1 MKFRRLSAIT
11 MAGIMAAS
19 TAIVCQVSASAED
32 YTLAGAVGNHPSA
45 WTDIQVFENGDEF
58 LSKLLDYDTFKIE
71 FKLTDD
77 GVAAATENLWLATQ
91 IFGIYFQ
98 DIATWNSGSDVAFG
112 IENPYNGV
120 NSTEAYTASI
130 STEKLLEAAK
140 KQTGMTTDEEAIKAS
155 KAIFRTAQMGGI
167 NITSA
172 YLTDPKSTSA
182 EVTDISLDQT
192 TLSLKAGETA
202 TLKATTTPA
211 DAEVTWKSSNENIA
225 TVKDG
230 VVTAVAAGEAT
241 ITATAGEKTAECA
254 VTVTAAAVDPGEAGA
269 TSDYALLY
277 DGEFKVTDKYE
288 GETIPVK
295 AVAGDKITVTYK
307 LNDAGA
313 YHQLSFKHAGEGWPA
328 LTSPEYT
335 NEWKCVDVSKDGTF
349 TFTLNAE
356 DAANITANKL
366 VISGYSVTYT
376 KVELNADKKPDDKPD
391 ASSSYDTLKEEK
403 VSDFKTDGSKELYV
417 MSITADDVKNNSAY
431 EIKVTLS
438 NGKSLTKTTSKCFK
452 KFKYVNTSGDTVT
465 ESSSDNYF
473 IVVKIINI
481 PAGVTVD
488 SVTITPVAN

>member
-1 MKFRRLSAIT
+1 MQLKKILSGIVAAMVAATT
-11 MAGIMAAS
+11 MAFAPL
-19 TAIVCQVSASAED
+19 ASAEEGKIEINLNVSED
-32 YTLAGAVGNHPSA
+32 YFGAVIFTNETIDYSVNGNSVTATGTYWAQIDRSKDGKDTVYAGAFGDSTVDGAKQSFTFSVPANDTSISLKTVSWSNDAKKNIGHEVTIDTTKAVNNELSVQLVA
-45 WTDIQVFENGDEF
+45 NGD
-58 LSKLLDYDTFKIE
+58 
-71 FKLTDD
+71 
-77 GVAAATENLWLATQ
+77 V
-91 IFGIYFQ
+91 
-98 DIATWNSGSDVAFG
+98 SDQPTNNWYYLQPV
-112 IENPYNGV
+112 EV
-120 NSTEAYTASI
+120 
-130 STEKLLEAAK
+130 K
-140 KQTGMTTDEEAIKAS
+140 
-155 KAIFRTAQMGGI
+155 
-167 NITSA
+167 
-172 YLTDPKSTSA
+172 YLTKAVEEPKDDPE
-182 EVTDISLDQT
+182 EV
-192 TLSLKAGETA
+192 
-202 TLKATTTPA
+202 P
-211 DAEVTWKSSNENIA
+211 
-225 TVKDG
+225 DG
-230 VVTAVAAGEAT
+230 PTGYVM
-241 ITATAGEKTAECA
+241 
-254 VTVTAAAVDPGEAGA
+254 
-269 TSDYALLY
+269 LY
-277 DGEFKVTDKYE
+277 NKEFKVTDKYE
-288 GETIPVK
+288 GEAIPVK

-391 ASSSYDTLKEEK
+391 ASSGYDTLKEEK
-403 VSDFKTDGSKELYV
+403 VSDFKTDGTSELHV
-417 MSITADDVKNNSAY
+417 KSITADDVKDNSAY

>member
-1 MKFRRLSAIT
+1 MQLKKILSGIVAATVAATT
-11 MAGIMAAS
+11 MAFAPL
-19 TAIVCQVSASAED
+19 ASAEEGKIEINLNVSED
-32 YTLAGAVGNHPSA
+32 YFGAVIFTNETIDYSVNGNSVTATGTYWAQIDRSKDGKDTVYAGAFGDSTVDGAKQSFTFSVPANDTSISLKTVSWSNDASKNIGHEVTIDTTKAVNNELSVQLVA
-45 WTDIQVFENGDEF
+45 NGD
-58 LSKLLDYDTFKIE
+58 
-71 FKLTDD
+71 
-77 GVAAATENLWLATQ
+77 V
-91 IFGIYFQ
+91 
-98 DIATWNSGSDVAFG
+98 SDQ
-112 IENPYNGV
+112 
-120 NSTEAYTASI
+120 
-130 STEKLLEAAK
+130 
-140 KQTGMTTDEEAIKAS
+140 QTNNWYYLQPVEVK
-155 KAIFRTAQMGGI
+155 
-167 NITSA
+167 
-172 YLTDPKSTSA
+172 YLTKAAEEPKDDPE
-182 EVTDISLDQT
+182 EV
-192 TLSLKAGETA
+192 
-202 TLKATTTPA
+202 P
-211 DAEVTWKSSNENIA
+211 
-225 TVKDG
+225 DG
-230 VVTAVAAGEAT
+230 PTGYVM
-241 ITATAGEKTAECA
+241 
-254 VTVTAAAVDPGEAGA
+254 
-269 TSDYALLY
+269 LY
-277 DGEFKVTDKYE
+277 NKEFKVTDKYE
-288 GETIPVK
+288 GEAIPVK

-335 NEWKCVDVSKDGTF
+335 NEWNCVDVSKDGTF

-356 DAANITANKL
+356 DAANITANNL

-403 VSDFKTDGSKELYV
+403 VSDFKTDGTSELHV
-417 MSITADDVKNNSAY
+417 KSITADDVKDNSAY

>member
-192 TLSLKAGETA
+192 TLSLKVGETA
-202 TLKATTTPA
+202 KLKAATTPA
-211 DAEVTWKSSNENIA
+211 DAEVTWKSSNEKIA

-254 VTVTAAAVDPGEAGA
+254 VTVTAAAVDPGDAGA

-417 MSITADDVKNNSAY
+417 MSITPNNAKEYSEY
-431 EIKVTLS
+431 LIKVTLS
-438 NGKSLTKTTSKCFK
+438 NGKSLTKTTSKCFRE
-452 KFKYVNTSGDTVT
+452 FKYVNTSGDTVT

-488 SVTITPVAN
+488 SVSIEPVVG

>member
-1 MKFRRLSAIT
+1 MQLKKILSGIVAATVAATT
-11 MAGIMAAS
+11 MAFAPL
-19 TAIVCQVSASAED
+19 ASAEEGKIEINLNVSED
-32 YTLAGAVGNHPSA
+32 YFGAVIFTNETIDYSVNGNSVTATGTYWAQIDRSKDGKDTVYAGA
-45 WTDIQVFENGDEF
+45 FGDSTVDGAKQSF
-58 LSKLLDYDTFKIE
+58 TFSVPANDT
-71 FKLTDD
+71 
-77 GVAAATENLWLATQ
+77 
-91 IFGIYFQ
+91 
-98 DIATWNSGSDVAFG
+98 
-112 IENPYNGV
+112 
-120 NSTEAYTASI
+120 SI
-130 STEKLLEAAK
+130 SLKTVSWSN
-140 KQTGMTTDEEAIKAS
+140 DAS
-155 KAIFRTAQMGGI
+155 K
-167 NITSA
+167 NIGHEVTIDTTKAVNNELSVQLVA
-172 YLTDPKSTSA
+172 DGDVSDQQTNNWYYLQPVEVKYLTKAVEEPKDDPE
-182 EVTDISLDQT
+182 EV
-192 TLSLKAGETA
+192 
-202 TLKATTTPA
+202 P
-211 DAEVTWKSSNENIA
+211 
-225 TVKDG
+225 DG
-230 VVTAVAAGEAT
+230 PTGYVM
-241 ITATAGEKTAECA
+241 
-254 VTVTAAAVDPGEAGA
+254 
-269 TSDYALLY
+269 LY
-277 DGEFKVTDKYE
+277 NKEFKVTDKYE
-288 GETIPVK
+288 GEAIPVK

-403 VSDFKTDGSKELYV
+403 VSDFKTDGTSELHV
-417 MSITADDVKNNSAY
+417 KSITADDVKDNSAY

>member
-1 MKFRRLSAIT
+1 MQLKKILSGIVAAMVAATT
-11 MAGIMAAS
+11 MAFAPL
-19 TAIVCQVSASAED
+19 ASAEEGKIEINLNVSED
-32 YTLAGAVGNHPSA
+32 YFGAVIFTNETIDYSVNGNSVTATGTYWAQIDRSKDGKDTVYAGA
-45 WTDIQVFENGDEF
+45 FGDSTVDGAKQSF
-58 LSKLLDYDTFKIE
+58 TFSVPANDT
-71 FKLTDD
+71 
-77 GVAAATENLWLATQ
+77 
-91 IFGIYFQ
+91 
-98 DIATWNSGSDVAFG
+98 
-112 IENPYNGV
+112 
-120 NSTEAYTASI
+120 SI
-130 STEKLLEAAK
+130 SLKTVSWSN
-140 KQTGMTTDEEAIKAS
+140 DAS
-155 KAIFRTAQMGGI
+155 K
-167 NITSA
+167 NIGHEVTIDTTKAVNNELSVQLVA
-172 YLTDPKSTSA
+172 DGDVSDQQTNNWYYLQPVEVKYLTKAAEEPKDDPE
-182 EVTDISLDQT
+182 EV
-192 TLSLKAGETA
+192 
-202 TLKATTTPA
+202 P
-211 DAEVTWKSSNENIA
+211 
-225 TVKDG
+225 DG
-230 VVTAVAAGEAT
+230 PTGYVM
-241 ITATAGEKTAECA
+241 
-254 VTVTAAAVDPGEAGA
+254 
-269 TSDYALLY
+269 LY
-277 DGEFKVTDKYE
+277 NKEFKVTDKYE
-288 GETIPVK
+288 GEAIPVK

-403 VSDFKTDGSKELYV
+403 VSDFKTDGTSELHV
-417 MSITADDVKNNSAY
+417 KSITADDVKDNSAY

-438 NGKSLTKTTSKCFK
+438 NVKSLTKTTSKCFK

>member
-1 MKFRRLSAIT
+1 MQLKKILSGIVAATVAATT
-11 MAGIMAAS
+11 MAFAPL
-19 TAIVCQVSASAED
+19 ASAEEGKIEINLNVSED
-32 YTLAGAVGNHPSA
+32 YFGAVIFTNETIDYSVNGNSVTATGTYWAQIDRSKDGKDTVYAGA
-45 WTDIQVFENGDEF
+45 FGDSTVDGAKQSF
-58 LSKLLDYDTFKIE
+58 TFSVPANDT
-71 FKLTDD
+71 
-77 GVAAATENLWLATQ
+77 
-91 IFGIYFQ
+91 
-98 DIATWNSGSDVAFG
+98 
-112 IENPYNGV
+112 
-120 NSTEAYTASI
+120 SI
-130 STEKLLEAAK
+130 SLKTVSWSN
-140 KQTGMTTDEEAIKAS
+140 DAS
-155 KAIFRTAQMGGI
+155 K
-167 NITSA
+167 NIGHEVTIDTTKAVNNELSVQLVA
-172 YLTDPKSTSA
+172 DGDVSDQQTNNWYYLQPVEVKYLTKAAEEPKDDPE
-182 EVTDISLDQT
+182 EV
-192 TLSLKAGETA
+192 
-202 TLKATTTPA
+202 P
-211 DAEVTWKSSNENIA
+211 
-225 TVKDG
+225 DG
-230 VVTAVAAGEAT
+230 PTGYVM
-241 ITATAGEKTAECA
+241 
-254 VTVTAAAVDPGEAGA
+254 
-269 TSDYALLY
+269 LY
-277 DGEFKVTDKYE
+277 NKEFKVTDKYE
-288 GETIPVK
+288 GEAIPVK

-335 NEWKCVDVSKDGTF
+335 NEWNCVDVSKDGTF

-403 VSDFKTDGSKELYV
+403 VSDFKTDGTSELHV
-417 MSITADDVKNNSAY
+417 KSITADDVKDNSAY

>member
-1 MKFRRLSAIT
+1 MQLKKILSGIVAATVAATT
-11 MAGIMAAS
+11 MAFAPL
-19 TAIVCQVSASAED
+19 ASAEEGKIEINLNVSED
-32 YTLAGAVGNHPSA
+32 YFGAVIFTNETIDYSVNGNSVTATGTYWAQIDRSKDGKDTVYAGA
-45 WTDIQVFENGDEF
+45 FGDSTVDGAKQSF
-58 LSKLLDYDTFKIE
+58 TFSVPANDT
-71 FKLTDD
+71 
-77 GVAAATENLWLATQ
+77 
-91 IFGIYFQ
+91 
-98 DIATWNSGSDVAFG
+98 
-112 IENPYNGV
+112 
-120 NSTEAYTASI
+120 SI
-130 STEKLLEAAK
+130 SLKTVSWSN
-140 KQTGMTTDEEAIKAS
+140 DAS
-155 KAIFRTAQMGGI
+155 K
-167 NITSA
+167 NIGHEVTIDTTKAVNNELSVQLVA
-172 YLTDPKSTSA
+172 DGDVSDQQTNNWYYLQPVEVKYLTKAAEEPKDDPE
-182 EVTDISLDQT
+182 EV
-192 TLSLKAGETA
+192 
-202 TLKATTTPA
+202 P
-211 DAEVTWKSSNENIA
+211 
-225 TVKDG
+225 DG
-230 VVTAVAAGEAT
+230 PTGYVM
-241 ITATAGEKTAECA
+241 
-254 VTVTAAAVDPGEAGA
+254 
-269 TSDYALLY
+269 LY
-277 DGEFKVTDKYE
+277 NKEFKVTDKYE
-288 GETIPVK
+288 GEAIPVK

-335 NEWKCVDVSKDGTF
+335 NEWNCVDVSKDGTF

-391 ASSSYDTLKEEK
+391 SSSYDTLKEEK
-403 VSDFKTDGSKELYV
+403 VSDFKTDGTSELHV
-417 MSITADDVKNNSAY
+417 KSITADDVKDNSAY

>member
-1 MKFRRLSAIT
+1 MQLKKILSGIVAATVAATT
-11 MAGIMAAS
+11 MAFAPL
-19 TAIVCQVSASAED
+19 ASAEEGKIEINLNVSED
-32 YTLAGAVGNHPSA
+32 YFGAVIFTNETIDYSVNGNSVTATGTYWAQIDRSKDGKDTVYAGA
-45 WTDIQVFENGDEF
+45 FGDSTVDGAKQSF
-58 LSKLLDYDTFKIE
+58 KFSVPANDT
-71 FKLTDD
+71 
-77 GVAAATENLWLATQ
+77 
-91 IFGIYFQ
+91 
-98 DIATWNSGSDVAFG
+98 
-112 IENPYNGV
+112 
-120 NSTEAYTASI
+120 SI
-130 STEKLLEAAK
+130 SLKTVSWSN
-140 KQTGMTTDEEAIKAS
+140 DAS
-155 KAIFRTAQMGGI
+155 K
-167 NITSA
+167 NIGHEVTIDTTKAVNNELSVQLVA
-172 YLTDPKSTSA
+172 DGDVSDQQTNNWYYLQPVEVKYLTKAVEEPKDDPE
-182 EVTDISLDQT
+182 EV
-192 TLSLKAGETA
+192 
-202 TLKATTTPA
+202 P
-211 DAEVTWKSSNENIA
+211 
-225 TVKDG
+225 DG
-230 VVTAVAAGEAT
+230 PTGYVM
-241 ITATAGEKTAECA
+241 
-254 VTVTAAAVDPGEAGA
+254 
-269 TSDYALLY
+269 LY
-277 DGEFKVTDKYE
+277 NKEFKVTDKYE
-288 GETIPVK
+288 GEAIPVK

-403 VSDFKTDGSKELYV
+403 VSDFKTDGTSELHV
-417 MSITADDVKNNSAY
+417 KSITADDVKDNSAY

>member
-1 MKFRRLSAIT
+1 MQLKKILSGIVAAMVAATT
-11 MAGIMAAS
+11 MAFAPL
-19 TAIVCQVSASAED
+19 ASAEEGKIEINLNVSED
-32 YTLAGAVGNHPSA
+32 YFGAVIFTNETIDYSVNGNSVTATGTYWAQIDRSKDGKDTVYAGAFGDSTVDGAKQSFTFSVPANDTSISLKTVSWSNDASKNIGHEVTIDTTKAVNNELSVQLVA
-45 WTDIQVFENGDEF
+45 NGD
-58 LSKLLDYDTFKIE
+58 
-71 FKLTDD
+71 
-77 GVAAATENLWLATQ
+77 V
-91 IFGIYFQ
+91 
-98 DIATWNSGSDVAFG
+98 SDQ
-112 IENPYNGV
+112 
-120 NSTEAYTASI
+120 
-130 STEKLLEAAK
+130 
-140 KQTGMTTDEEAIKAS
+140 QTNNWYYLQPVEVK
-155 KAIFRTAQMGGI
+155 
-167 NITSA
+167 
-172 YLTDPKSTSA
+172 YLTKAAEEPKDDPE
-182 EVTDISLDQT
+182 EV
-192 TLSLKAGETA
+192 
-202 TLKATTTPA
+202 P
-211 DAEVTWKSSNENIA
+211 
-225 TVKDG
+225 DG
-230 VVTAVAAGEAT
+230 PTGYVM
-241 ITATAGEKTAECA
+241 
-254 VTVTAAAVDPGEAGA
+254 
-269 TSDYALLY
+269 LY
-277 DGEFKVTDKYE
+277 NKEFKVTDKYE
-288 GETIPVK
+288 GEAIPVK

-335 NEWKCVDVSKDGTF
+335 NEWNCVDVSKDGTF

-403 VSDFKTDGSKELYV
+403 VSDFKTDGTSELHV
-417 MSITADDVKNNSAY
+417 KSITADDVKDNSAY

>member
-1 MKFRRLSAIT
+1 MQLKKILSGIVAAMVAATT
-11 MAGIMAAS
+11 MAFAPL
-19 TAIVCQVSASAED
+19 ASAEEGKIEINLNVSED
-32 YTLAGAVGNHPSA
+32 YFGAVIFTNETIDYSVNGNSVTATGTYWAQIDRSKDGKDTVYAGAFGDSTVDGAKQSFTFSVPANDTSISLKTVSWSNDASKNIGHEVTIDTTKAVNNELSVQLVA
-45 WTDIQVFENGDEF
+45 NGD
-58 LSKLLDYDTFKIE
+58 
-71 FKLTDD
+71 
-77 GVAAATENLWLATQ
+77 V
-91 IFGIYFQ
+91 
-98 DIATWNSGSDVAFG
+98 SDQ
-112 IENPYNGV
+112 
-120 NSTEAYTASI
+120 
-130 STEKLLEAAK
+130 
-140 KQTGMTTDEEAIKAS
+140 QTNEWYYLQPVEVK
-155 KAIFRTAQMGGI
+155 
-167 NITSA
+167 
-172 YLTDPKSTSA
+172 YLTKAAEEPKDEPA
-182 EVTDISLDQT
+182 EV
-192 TLSLKAGETA
+192 
-202 TLKATTTPA
+202 P
-211 DAEVTWKSSNENIA
+211 
-225 TVKDG
+225 DG
-230 VVTAVAAGEAT
+230 PTGYVM
-241 ITATAGEKTAECA
+241 
-254 VTVTAAAVDPGEAGA
+254 
-269 TSDYALLY
+269 LY
-277 DGEFKVTDKYE
+277 NKEFKVTDKYE
-288 GETIPVK
+288 GEAIPVK

-403 VSDFKTDGSKELYV
+403 VSDFKTDGTSELHV
-417 MSITADDVKNNSAY
+417 KSITADDVKDNSAY

>member
-1 MKFRRLSAIT
+1 MQLKKILSGIVAATVAATT
-11 MAGIMAAS
+11 MAFAPL
-19 TAIVCQVSASAED
+19 ASAEEGKIEINLNVSED
-32 YTLAGAVGNHPSA
+32 YFGAVIFTNETIDYSVNGNSVTATGTYWAQIDRSKDGKDTVYAGA
-45 WTDIQVFENGDEF
+45 FGDSTVDGAKQSF
-58 LSKLLDYDTFKIE
+58 TFSVPANDT
-71 FKLTDD
+71 
-77 GVAAATENLWLATQ
+77 
-91 IFGIYFQ
+91 
-98 DIATWNSGSDVAFG
+98 
-112 IENPYNGV
+112 
-120 NSTEAYTASI
+120 SI
-130 STEKLLEAAK
+130 SLKTVSWSNDVSKNIGHEV
-140 KQTGMTTDEEAIKAS
+140 TIDTTKAVNNELS
-155 KAIFRTAQMGGI
+155 VQLVADGDVSDQPTNNWYYLQPVEVK
-167 NITSA
+167 
-172 YLTDPKSTSA
+172 YLTKAAEEPKDDPE
-182 EVTDISLDQT
+182 EV
-192 TLSLKAGETA
+192 
-202 TLKATTTPA
+202 P
-211 DAEVTWKSSNENIA
+211 
-225 TVKDG
+225 DG
-230 VVTAVAAGEAT
+230 PTGYVM
-241 ITATAGEKTAECA
+241 
-254 VTVTAAAVDPGEAGA
+254 
-269 TSDYALLY
+269 LY
-277 DGEFKVTDKYE
+277 NKEFKVTDKYE
-288 GETIPVK
+288 GEAIPVK

-313 YHQLSFKHAGEGWPA
+313 YHQLSFKHAGENWPA

-335 NEWKCVDVSKDGTF
+335 NEWNCVDVKKDGTF

-403 VSDFKTDGSKELYV
+403 VSDFKTDGTSELHV
-417 MSITADDVKNNSAY
+417 KSITADDVKDNSAY

>member
-1 MKFRRLSAIT
+1 MQLKKILSGIVAAMVAATT
-11 MAGIMAAS
+11 MAFAPL
-19 TAIVCQVSASAED
+19 ASAEEGKIEINLNVSED
-32 YTLAGAVGNHPSA
+32 YFGAVIFTNETIDYSVNGNSVTATGTYWAQIDRSKDGEDTVYAGAFGDSTVDGAKQSFTFSVPANDTSISLKTVSWSNDASKNIGHEVTIDTTKAVNNELSVQLVA
-45 WTDIQVFENGDEF
+45 NGD
-58 LSKLLDYDTFKIE
+58 
-71 FKLTDD
+71 
-77 GVAAATENLWLATQ
+77 V
-91 IFGIYFQ
+91 
-98 DIATWNSGSDVAFG
+98 SDQPTNNWYYLQPV
-112 IENPYNGV
+112 EV
-120 NSTEAYTASI
+120 
-130 STEKLLEAAK
+130 K
-140 KQTGMTTDEEAIKAS
+140 
-155 KAIFRTAQMGGI
+155 
-167 NITSA
+167 
-172 YLTDPKSTSA
+172 YLTKAVEEPKDDPE
-182 EVTDISLDQT
+182 EV
-192 TLSLKAGETA
+192 
-202 TLKATTTPA
+202 P
-211 DAEVTWKSSNENIA
+211 
-225 TVKDG
+225 DG
-230 VVTAVAAGEAT
+230 PTGYVM
-241 ITATAGEKTAECA
+241 
-254 VTVTAAAVDPGEAGA
+254 
-269 TSDYALLY
+269 LY
-277 DGEFKVTDKYE
+277 NKEFKVTDKYE
-288 GETIPVK
+288 GEAIPVK

-403 VSDFKTDGSKELYV
+403 VSDFKTDGTSELHV
-417 MSITADDVKNNSAY
+417 KSITADDVKDNSAY

>member
-1 MKFRRLSAIT
+1 MQLKKILSGIVAATVAATT
-11 MAGIMAAS
+11 MAFAPL
-19 TAIVCQVSASAED
+19 ASAEEGKIEINLNVSED
-32 YTLAGAVGNHPSA
+32 YFGAVIFTNETIDYSVNDKSVTATGTYWEQIDRSKDGKDTVYAGA
-45 WTDIQVFENGDEF
+45 FGDSTVDGAKQSF
-58 LSKLLDYDTFKIE
+58 KFSVPANDT
-71 FKLTDD
+71 
-77 GVAAATENLWLATQ
+77 
-91 IFGIYFQ
+91 
-98 DIATWNSGSDVAFG
+98 
-112 IENPYNGV
+112 
-120 NSTEAYTASI
+120 SI
-130 STEKLLEAAK
+130 SLKTVSWSNDAK
-140 KQTGMTTDEEAIKAS
+140 KNIGHEVTIDTTKAVNNELS
-155 KAIFRTAQMGGI
+155 VQLVADGDVSDQPTNDWYYLQPVEVK
-167 NITSA
+167 
-172 YLTDPKSTSA
+172 YLTKAAEEPKDDPE
-182 EVTDISLDQT
+182 EV
-192 TLSLKAGETA
+192 
-202 TLKATTTPA
+202 P
-211 DAEVTWKSSNENIA
+211 
-225 TVKDG
+225 DG
-230 VVTAVAAGEAT
+230 PTGYVM
-241 ITATAGEKTAECA
+241 
-254 VTVTAAAVDPGEAGA
+254 
-269 TSDYALLY
+269 LY
-277 DGEFKVTDKYE
+277 NKEFKVTDKYE
-288 GETIPVK
+288 GEAIPVK

-335 NEWKCVDVSKDGTF
+335 NEWNCVDVSKDGTF

-403 VSDFKTDGSKELYV
+403 VSDFKTDGTSELHV
-417 MSITADDVKNNSAY
+417 KSITADDVKDNSAY

>member
-1 MKFRRLSAIT
+1 MQLKKILSGIVAAMVAATT
-11 MAGIMAAS
+11 MAFAPL
-19 TAIVCQVSASAED
+19 ASAEEGKIEINLNVSED
-32 YTLAGAVGNHPSA
+32 YFGAVIFTNETIDYSVNGNSVTATGTYWAQIDRSKDGKDTVYAGAFGDSTVDGAKQSFTFSVPANDTSISLKTVSWSNDASKNIGHEVTIDTTKAVNNELSVQLVA
-45 WTDIQVFENGDEF
+45 NGD
-58 LSKLLDYDTFKIE
+58 
-71 FKLTDD
+71 
-77 GVAAATENLWLATQ
+77 V
-91 IFGIYFQ
+91 
-98 DIATWNSGSDVAFG
+98 SDQ
-112 IENPYNGV
+112 
-120 NSTEAYTASI
+120 
-130 STEKLLEAAK
+130 
-140 KQTGMTTDEEAIKAS
+140 QTNNWYYLQPVEVK
-155 KAIFRTAQMGGI
+155 
-167 NITSA
+167 
-172 YLTDPKSTSA
+172 YLTKAAEEPKDDPE
-182 EVTDISLDQT
+182 EV
-192 TLSLKAGETA
+192 
-202 TLKATTTPA
+202 P
-211 DAEVTWKSSNENIA
+211 
-225 TVKDG
+225 DG
-230 VVTAVAAGEAT
+230 PTGYVM
-241 ITATAGEKTAECA
+241 
-254 VTVTAAAVDPGEAGA
+254 
-269 TSDYALLY
+269 LY
-277 DGEFKVTDKYE
+277 NKEFKVTDKYE
-288 GETIPVK
+288 GEAIPVK

-335 NEWKCVDVSKDGTF
+335 NEWNCVDVSKDGTF

-391 ASSSYDTLKEEK
+391 ASSGYDTLKEEK
-403 VSDFKTDGSKELYV
+403 VSDFKTDGTSELHV
-417 MSITADDVKNNSAY
+417 KSITADDVKDNSAY

>member
-1 MKFRRLSAIT
+1 MQLKKILSGIVAAMVAATT
-11 MAGIMAAS
+11 MAFAPL
-19 TAIVCQVSASAED
+19 ASAEEGKIEINLNVSED
-32 YTLAGAVGNHPSA
+32 YFGAVIFTNETIDYSVNGNSVTATGTYWAQIDRSKDGKDTVYAGA
-45 WTDIQVFENGDEF
+45 FGDSTVDGAKQSF
-58 LSKLLDYDTFKIE
+58 KFSVPANDT
-71 FKLTDD
+71 
-77 GVAAATENLWLATQ
+77 
-91 IFGIYFQ
+91 
-98 DIATWNSGSDVAFG
+98 
-112 IENPYNGV
+112 
-120 NSTEAYTASI
+120 SI
-130 STEKLLEAAK
+130 SLKTVSWSN
-140 KQTGMTTDEEAIKAS
+140 DAS
-155 KAIFRTAQMGGI
+155 K
-167 NITSA
+167 NIGHEVTIDTTKAVNNELSVQLVA
-172 YLTDPKSTSA
+172 DGDVSDQQTNNWYYLQPVEVKYLTKAAEEPKDDPE
-182 EVTDISLDQT
+182 EV
-192 TLSLKAGETA
+192 
-202 TLKATTTPA
+202 P
-211 DAEVTWKSSNENIA
+211 
-225 TVKDG
+225 DG
-230 VVTAVAAGEAT
+230 PTGYVM
-241 ITATAGEKTAECA
+241 
-254 VTVTAAAVDPGEAGA
+254 
-269 TSDYALLY
+269 LY
-277 DGEFKVTDKYE
+277 NKEFKVTDKYE
-288 GETIPVK
+288 GEAIPVK

-335 NEWKCVDVSKDGTF
+335 NEWNCVDVSKDGTF

-391 ASSSYDTLKEEK
+391 ASSGYDTLKEEK
-403 VSDFKTDGSKELYV
+403 VSDFKTDGTSELHV
-417 MSITADDVKNNSAY
+417 KSITADDVKDNSAY

>member
-1 MKFRRLSAIT
+1 
-11 MAGIMAAS
+11 
-19 TAIVCQVSASAED
+19 
-32 YTLAGAVGNHPSA
+32 
-45 WTDIQVFENGDEF
+45 
-58 LSKLLDYDTFKIE
+58 
-71 FKLTDD
+71 
-77 GVAAATENLWLATQ
+77 
-91 IFGIYFQ
+91 
-98 DIATWNSGSDVAFG
+98 
-112 IENPYNGV
+112 
-120 NSTEAYTASI
+120 
-130 STEKLLEAAK
+130 
-140 KQTGMTTDEEAIKAS
+140 MTTDEEAIKAS

-202 TLKATTTPA
+202 TLKAATTPA
-211 DAEVTWKSSNENIA
+211 DAEVTWKSSNEKIA

-241 ITATAGEKTAECA
+241 ITATAGEKTADCA
-254 VTVTAAAVDPGEAGA
+254 VTVTAAAVDPGDAGA
-269 TSDYALLY
+269 TSDYVLLY
-277 DGEFKVTDKYE
+277 DGEFK
-288 GETIPVK
+288 
-295 AVAGDKITVTYK
+295 VTYK

-335 NEWKCVDVSKDGTF
+335 NEWNCVDVSKEGTF

-417 MSITADDVKNNSAY
+417 MSITPNNAKEYSEY
-431 EIKVTLS
+431 LIKATLS
-438 NGKSLTKTTSKCFK
+438 NGKSLTKTTSKCFRE
-452 KFKYVNTSGDTVT
+452 FKYVNTSGDTVT
-465 ESSSDNYF
+465 VTSGDNYF

-488 SVTITPVAN
+488 SVSIEPVVG

>member
-1 MKFRRLSAIT
+1 MQLKKILSGIVAAMVAATT
-11 MAGIMAAS
+11 MAFAPL
-19 TAIVCQVSASAED
+19 ASAEEGKIEINLNVSED
-32 YTLAGAVGNHPSA
+32 YFGAVIFTNETIDYSVNGNSVTATGTYWAQIDRSKDGKDTVYAGA
-45 WTDIQVFENGDEF
+45 FGDSTVDGAKQSF
-58 LSKLLDYDTFKIE
+58 TFSVPANDT
-71 FKLTDD
+71 
-77 GVAAATENLWLATQ
+77 
-91 IFGIYFQ
+91 
-98 DIATWNSGSDVAFG
+98 
-112 IENPYNGV
+112 
-120 NSTEAYTASI
+120 SI
-130 STEKLLEAAK
+130 SLKTVSWSN
-140 KQTGMTTDEEAIKAS
+140 DAS
-155 KAIFRTAQMGGI
+155 K
-167 NITSA
+167 NIGHEVTIDTTKAVNNELSVQLVA
-172 YLTDPKSTSA
+172 DGDVSDQQTNNWYYLQPVEVKYLTKAAEEPKDDPE
-182 EVTDISLDQT
+182 EV
-192 TLSLKAGETA
+192 
-202 TLKATTTPA
+202 P
-211 DAEVTWKSSNENIA
+211 
-225 TVKDG
+225 DG
-230 VVTAVAAGEAT
+230 PTGYVM
-241 ITATAGEKTAECA
+241 
-254 VTVTAAAVDPGEAGA
+254 
-269 TSDYALLY
+269 LY
-277 DGEFKVTDKYE
+277 NKEFKVTDKYE
-288 GETIPVK
+288 GEAIPVK

-335 NEWKCVDVSKDGTF
+335 NEWNCVDVSKDGTF

-403 VSDFKTDGSKELYV
+403 VSDFKTDGTSELHV
-417 MSITADDVKNNSAY
+417 KSITADDVKDNSAY

>member
-1 MKFRRLSAIT
+1 MQLKKILSGIVAAMVAATT
-11 MAGIMAAS
+11 MAFAPL
-19 TAIVCQVSASAED
+19 ASAEEGKIEINLNVSED
-32 YTLAGAVGNHPSA
+32 YFGAVIFTNETIDYSVNGNSVTATGTYWAQIDRSKDGKDTVYAGAFGDSTVDGAKQSFTFSVPANDTSISLKTVSWSNDASKNIGHEVTIDTTKAVNNELSVQLVA
-45 WTDIQVFENGDEF
+45 NGD
-58 LSKLLDYDTFKIE
+58 
-71 FKLTDD
+71 
-77 GVAAATENLWLATQ
+77 V
-91 IFGIYFQ
+91 
-98 DIATWNSGSDVAFG
+98 SDQ
-112 IENPYNGV
+112 
-120 NSTEAYTASI
+120 
-130 STEKLLEAAK
+130 
-140 KQTGMTTDEEAIKAS
+140 QTNNWYYLQPVEVK
-155 KAIFRTAQMGGI
+155 
-167 NITSA
+167 
-172 YLTDPKSTSA
+172 YLTKAAEEPKDDPE
-182 EVTDISLDQT
+182 EV
-192 TLSLKAGETA
+192 
-202 TLKATTTPA
+202 P
-211 DAEVTWKSSNENIA
+211 
-225 TVKDG
+225 DG
-230 VVTAVAAGEAT
+230 PTGYVM
-241 ITATAGEKTAECA
+241 
-254 VTVTAAAVDPGEAGA
+254 
-269 TSDYALLY
+269 LY
-277 DGEFKVTDKYE
+277 NKEFKVTDKYE
-288 GETIPVK
+288 GEAIPVK

-335 NEWKCVDVSKDGTF
+335 NEWNCVDVYKDGTF

-391 ASSSYDTLKEEK
+391 ASSGYDTLKEEK
-403 VSDFKTDGSKELYV
+403 VSDFKTDGTSELHV
-417 MSITADDVKNNSAY
+417 KSITADDVKDNSAY

>member
-1 MKFRRLSAIT
+1 MQLKKILSGIVAAMVAATT
-11 MAGIMAAS
+11 MAFAPL
-19 TAIVCQVSASAED
+19 ASAEEGKIEINLNVSED
-32 YTLAGAVGNHPSA
+32 YFGAVIFTNETIDYSVNGNSVTATGTYWAQIDRSKDGKDTVYAGAFGDSTVDGAKQSFTFSVPANDTSISLKTVSWSNDASKNIGHEVTIDTTKAVNNELSVQLVA
-45 WTDIQVFENGDEF
+45 NGD
-58 LSKLLDYDTFKIE
+58 
-71 FKLTDD
+71 
-77 GVAAATENLWLATQ
+77 V
-91 IFGIYFQ
+91 
-98 DIATWNSGSDVAFG
+98 SDQ
-112 IENPYNGV
+112 
-120 NSTEAYTASI
+120 
-130 STEKLLEAAK
+130 
-140 KQTGMTTDEEAIKAS
+140 QTNNWYYLQPVEVK
-155 KAIFRTAQMGGI
+155 
-167 NITSA
+167 
-172 YLTDPKSTSA
+172 YLTKAVEEPKDDPE
-182 EVTDISLDQT
+182 EV
-192 TLSLKAGETA
+192 
-202 TLKATTTPA
+202 P
-211 DAEVTWKSSNENIA
+211 
-225 TVKDG
+225 DG
-230 VVTAVAAGEAT
+230 PTGYVM
-241 ITATAGEKTAECA
+241 
-254 VTVTAAAVDPGEAGA
+254 
-269 TSDYALLY
+269 LY
-277 DGEFKVTDKYE
+277 NKEFKVTDKYE
-288 GETIPVK
+288 GEAIPVK

-403 VSDFKTDGSKELYV
+403 VSDFKTDGTSELHV
-417 MSITADDVKNNSAY
+417 KSITADDVKDNSAY

>member
-1 MKFRRLSAIT
+1 MQLKKILSGIVAAMVAATT
-11 MAGIMAAS
+11 MAFAPL
-19 TAIVCQVSASAED
+19 ASAEEGKIEINLNVSED
-32 YTLAGAVGNHPSA
+32 YFGAVIFTNETIDYSVNGNSVTATGTYWAQIDRSKDGKDTVYAGA
-45 WTDIQVFENGDEF
+45 FGDSTVDGAKQSF
-58 LSKLLDYDTFKIE
+58 KFSVPANDT
-71 FKLTDD
+71 
-77 GVAAATENLWLATQ
+77 
-91 IFGIYFQ
+91 
-98 DIATWNSGSDVAFG
+98 
-112 IENPYNGV
+112 
-120 NSTEAYTASI
+120 SI
-130 STEKLLEAAK
+130 SLKTVSWSN
-140 KQTGMTTDEEAIKAS
+140 DAS
-155 KAIFRTAQMGGI
+155 K
-167 NITSA
+167 NIGHEVTIDTTKAVNNELSVQLVA
-172 YLTDPKSTSA
+172 DGDVSDQQTNNWYYLQPVEVKYLTKAVEEPKDDPE
-182 EVTDISLDQT
+182 EV
-192 TLSLKAGETA
+192 
-202 TLKATTTPA
+202 P
-211 DAEVTWKSSNENIA
+211 
-225 TVKDG
+225 DG
-230 VVTAVAAGEAT
+230 PTGYVM
-241 ITATAGEKTAECA
+241 
-254 VTVTAAAVDPGEAGA
+254 
-269 TSDYALLY
+269 LY
-277 DGEFKVTDKYE
+277 NKEFKVTDKYE
-288 GETIPVK
+288 GEAIPVK

-403 VSDFKTDGSKELYV
+403 VSDFKTDGTSELHV
-417 MSITADDVKNNSAY
+417 KSITADDVKDNSAY

>member
-1 MKFRRLSAIT
+1 MQLKKILSGIVAATVAATT
-11 MAGIMAAS
+11 MAFAPL
-19 TAIVCQVSASAED
+19 ASAEEGKIEINLNVSED
-32 YTLAGAVGNHPSA
+32 YFGAVIFTNETIDYSVNGNSVTATGTYWAQIDRSKDGKDTVYAGA
-45 WTDIQVFENGDEF
+45 FGDSTVDGAKQSF
-58 LSKLLDYDTFKIE
+58 TFSVPANDT
-71 FKLTDD
+71 
-77 GVAAATENLWLATQ
+77 
-91 IFGIYFQ
+91 
-98 DIATWNSGSDVAFG
+98 
-112 IENPYNGV
+112 
-120 NSTEAYTASI
+120 SI
-130 STEKLLEAAK
+130 SLKTVSWSN
-140 KQTGMTTDEEAIKAS
+140 DAS
-155 KAIFRTAQMGGI
+155 K
-167 NITSA
+167 NIGHEVTIDTTKAVNNELSVQLVA
-172 YLTDPKSTSA
+172 DGDVSDQQTNNWYYLQPVEVKYLTKAVEEPKDDPE
-182 EVTDISLDQT
+182 EV
-192 TLSLKAGETA
+192 
-202 TLKATTTPA
+202 P
-211 DAEVTWKSSNENIA
+211 
-225 TVKDG
+225 DG
-230 VVTAVAAGEAT
+230 PTGYVM
-241 ITATAGEKTAECA
+241 
-254 VTVTAAAVDPGEAGA
+254 
-269 TSDYALLY
+269 LY
-277 DGEFKVTDKYE
+277 NKEFKVTDKYE
-288 GETIPVK
+288 GEAIPVK

-335 NEWKCVDVSKDGTF
+335 NEWNCVDVSKEGTF

-391 ASSSYDTLKEEK
+391 ASSGYDTLKEEK
-403 VSDFKTDGSKELYV
+403 VSDFKTDGTSELHV
-417 MSITADDVKNNSAY
+417 KSITADDVKDNSAY